1 MPAQLPLC
9 SPPPLVCSLQQSL
22 ALLQDPS
29 SQWEA
34 IRSALILLGFFV
46 FFRILVYV
54 VLRRKTTGL

>member
-1 MPAQLPLC
+1 MPQPRA
-9 SPPPLVCSLQQSL
+9 CSLQQSL

-34 IRSALILLGFFV
+34 IRSALILLGFLV